1 MFDLPLSPLSFSSRP
16 QLRIMSFSFQN
27 CSGSINIRLTCLTV
41 LVIAVLSAALVPP
54 AQAAINDNEAVMANR
69 SIFKSTPNPTRGDH
83 TTFLIS
89 PNETCTSK
97 WPLMWFGS
105 TGEPFALSRSNVN
118 VYSLVCGCTC
128 VSEFENVKH
137 WHFDPLPSFL
147 VFFLNHVQQT
157 DAKIVNQGSG
167 SAEQLPN
174 GPRSSILDNIFNV
187 SLLLPARFPES
198 LFRGAAHYQG
208 WTLFVVKLLFFSN
221 SCKTW
226 KKM

>member
-1 MFDLPLSPLSFSSRP
+1 MFDLPLSPSFSSRP
-16 QLRIMSFSFQN
+16 QLRIMSVSFQKR
-27 CSGSINIRLTCLTV
+27 SGSINIRLTCLTV

-69 SIFKSTPNPTRGDH
+69 SIFKSTPNPTKESTLH
-83 TTFLIS
+83 FSSHLT
-89 PNETCTSK
+89 K
-97 WPLMWFGS
+97 PLPQNDRWCGLPS
-105 TGEPFALSRSNVN
+105 RWALLVN
-118 VYSLVCGCTC
+118 VSSLMCGRVGVWECW
-128 VSEFENVKH
+128 H

-187 SLLLPARFPES
+187 SLPQPARFPES
-198 LFRGAAHYQG
+198 LFNGG
-208 WTLFVVKLLFFSN
+208 STLAGLNVIWVFKHAFIS
-221 SCKTW
+221 KI
-226 KKM
+226 